1 MISVEGNKIG
11 NLKTKIISRKVN
23 SALRDCDV
31 TANLKEWHKADKT
44 VNNFAV
50 ICKMLFALVINKKLG
65 FNSGNS
71 NNKSGAYKK
80 TNLIIENNIVN
91 EQKEHLSNHYSI

>member
-1 MISVEGNKIG
+1 
-11 NLKTKIISRKVN
+11 
-23 SALRDCDV
+23 
-31 TANLKEWHKADKT
+31 
-44 VNNFAV
+44 
-50 ICKMLFALVINKKLG
+50 MLFALVINKKLG

-91 EQKEHLSNHYSI
+91 EQKEYLSNHYSI